1 MAFDYAAHKPLLC
14 DSTGRRLTTGL
25 FEELAVPSSATK
37 PVFKLAEWHLRYVE
51 IADPTDYK
59 AAMELIGDWDHWCAL
74 VANPVFKSHLEEWR
88 KEVVVKLKSEAI
100 TELRK
105 RAKTENGTAA
115 AKYLAEMGNEK
126 KKTVPRAS
134 GRDKAAEE
142 SRISADAAR
151 IGLKAVK

>member
-1 MAFDYAAHKPLLC
+1 MFDYAAHKPLLC
-14 DSTGRRLTTGL
+14 DSLGRRLTTGL
-25 FEELAVPSSATK
+25 FEELADPATATK
-37 PVFKLAEWHLRYVE
+37 PVFKLAEWRKRYVE

-59 AAMELIGDWDHWCAL
+59 AAMELIGDWEHWTIL
-74 VANPVFKSHLEEWR
+74 VSNPVFKSHLEEWR

-115 AKYLAEMGNEK
+115 AKYLADRGYEPKSAKGTAKPK
-126 KKTVPRAS
+126 KQ
-134 GRDKAAEE
+134 EE
-142 SRISADAAR
+142 DRLSSDAAR